1 MDKDMQDIHRME
13 HYLASKRNAVLVHAV
28 EWMNLKHITLRKKSD
43 TKTTC
48 CLIPSM

>member
-1 MDKDMQDIHRME
+1 
-13 HYLASKRNAVLVHAV
+13 V

-48 CLIPSM
+48 CLIPSMWDMQNRQIFSNRKQTKTEELA